1 MKEYIPR
8 IVDSI
13 FKLKLETM
21 GAVYVK
27 GAKWCG
33 KTTTSEQF
41 AKSVVYLDDPESGE
55 SLRAMAEHS
64 PSMLLQGIVPR
75 LIDEWQLV
83 PSLWDAIRFTVDK
96 RGEDGQFIITGSV
109 TPPDDDKKH
118 HSGTGRIS
126 RLIMRPMTLAES
138 GNSSKQVSLKDL
150 FEGNLDING
159 ESSIRID
166 ELAFL
171 ACRGGWP
178 RACKANRSRNSALQI
193 AREYIDAITSSDITT
208 SEGSTINPTLMKHFL
223 RVYARNIGSQIALSD
238 LSRDLTDTIFSE
250 HTALNYHKRLSD
262 TFVIEDMDAWN
273 PNLRSKTAVRTSP
286 TRYFTDPSLAAAS
299 LGAGPDDLIADMKT
313 FGFIL
318 ENLCIRD
325 LRVYAQPLDGDVLH
339 YRDKNNLECD
349 AVIHLRNGKY
359 GLVEI
364 KIGGHDLI
372 EEGAATLTGLSRK
385 IDTSKMNP
393 PSFLMVLTGVGDYA
407 YKRPQD
413 GVLVVP
419 IGCLKN

>member
-349 AVIHLRNGKY
+349 AVVHLRNGRY
-359 GLVEI
+359 GLIEI
-364 KIGGHDLI
+364 KMGGQSAI
-372 EEGAATLTGLSRK
+372 EHGAETLKKLAQK
-385 IDTSKMNP
+385 IDTEKMAT
-393 PSFLMVLTGVGDYA
+393 PSFLMVLTGVSPIA
-407 YKRPQD
+407 YQRAD

-419 IGCLKN
+419 VGCLCP

>member
-41 AKSVVYLDDPESGE
+41 AKSVIYLDDPESGE

-83 PSLWDAIRFTVDK
+83 PSLWNAIRFTVDK

-349 AVIHLRNGKY
+349 AVVHLRNGRY
-359 GLVEI
+359 GLIEI
-364 KIGGHDLI
+364 KMGGQSAI
-372 EEGAATLTGLSRK
+372 EHGAETLKKLAQK
-385 IDTSKMNP
+385 IDTERMAT
-393 PSFLMVLTGVGDYA
+393 PSFLMVLTGVSPIA
-407 YKRPQD
+407 YQRAD

-419 IGCLKN
+419 VGCLCP

>member
-1 MKEYIPR
+1 
-8 IVDSI
+8 
-13 FKLKLETM
+13 M

-150 FEGNLDING
+150 FEGNLDIKWGKFNQ
-159 ESSIRID
+159 
-166 ELAFL
+166 
-171 ACRGGWP
+171 
-178 RACKANRSRNSALQI
+178 NR
-193 AREYIDAITSSDITT
+193 
-208 SEGSTINPTLMKHFL
+208 
-223 RVYARNIGSQIALSD
+223 
-238 LSRDLTDTIFSE
+238 
-250 HTALNYHKRLSD
+250 
-262 TFVIEDMDAWN
+262 
-273 PNLRSKTAVRTSP
+273 
-286 TRYFTDPSLAAAS
+286 
-299 LGAGPDDLIADMKT
+299 
-313 FGFIL
+313 
-318 ENLCIRD
+318 
-325 LRVYAQPLDGDVLH
+325 
-339 YRDKNNLECD
+339 
-349 AVIHLRNGKY
+349 
-359 GLVEI
+359 
-364 KIGGHDLI
+364 
-372 EEGAATLTGLSRK
+372 
-385 IDTSKMNP
+385 
-393 PSFLMVLTGVGDYA
+393 
-407 YKRPQD
+407 
-413 GVLVVP
+413 
-419 IGCLKN
+419 

>member
-21 GAVYVK
+21 GAFYVK

-83 PSLWDAIRFTVDK
+83 PSLWNAIRFTVDK

-273 PNLRSKTAVRTSP
+273 PNLRSKTAVRTSS

-349 AVIHLRNGKY
+349 AVVHLRNGRY
-359 GLVEI
+359 GLIEI
-364 KIGGHDLI
+364 KMGGQSAI
-372 EEGAATLTGLSRK
+372 EYGAETLKKLAQK
-385 IDTSKMNP
+385 IDTERMAT
-393 PSFLMVLTGVGDYA
+393 PSFLMVLTGVSPIA
-407 YKRPQD
+407 YQRAD

-419 IGCLKN
+419 VGCLCP

>member
-349 AVIHLRNGKY
+349 AVVHLRNGRY
-359 GLVEI
+359 GLIEI
-364 KIGGHDLI
+364 KMGGQSAI
-372 EEGAATLTGLSRK
+372 EHGAETLKKLAQK
-385 IDTSKMNP
+385 IDTERMAT
-393 PSFLMVLTGVGDYA
+393 PSFLMVLTGVSPIA
-407 YKRPQD
+407 YQRAD

-419 IGCLKN
+419 VGCLCP

>member
-96 RGEDGQFIITGSV
+96 RGEDGQFIIKGSV

-250 HTALNYHKRLSD
+250 HTALNYHKRLSE

-349 AVIHLRNGKY
+349 AVVHLRNGRY
-359 GLVEI
+359 GLIEI
-364 KIGGHDLI
+364 KMGGQSAI
-372 EEGAATLTGLSRK
+372 EHGAETLKKLAQK
-385 IDTSKMNP
+385 IDTEKMAT
-393 PSFLMVLTGVGDYA
+393 PSFLMVLTGVSPIA
-407 YKRPQD
+407 YQRAD

-419 IGCLKN
+419 VGCLCP

>member
-96 RGEDGQFIITGSV
+96 RGEDGQFIIKGSV

-208 SEGSTINPTLMKHFL
+208 PEGSTINPTLMKHFL

-250 HTALNYHKRLSD
+250 HTALNYHKRLSE

-349 AVIHLRNGKY
+349 AVVHLRNGRY
-359 GLVEI
+359 GLIEI
-364 KIGGHDLI
+364 KMGGQSAI
-372 EEGAATLTGLSRK
+372 EHGAETLKKLAQK
-385 IDTSKMNP
+385 IDTEKMAT
-393 PSFLMVLTGVGDYA
+393 PSFLMVLTGVSPIA
-407 YKRPQD
+407 YQRAD

-419 IGCLKN
+419 VGCLCP

>member
-13 FKLKLETM
+13 SKLKLETM

-349 AVIHLRNGKY
+349 AVVHLRNGRY
-359 GLVEI
+359 GLIEI
-364 KIGGHDLI
+364 KMGGQSAI
-372 EEGAATLTGLSRK
+372 EHGAETLKKLAQK
-385 IDTSKMNP
+385 IDTERMAT
-393 PSFLMVLTGVGDYA
+393 PSFLMVLTGVSPIA
-407 YKRPQD
+407 YQRAD

-419 IGCLKN
+419 VGCLCP

>member
-208 SEGSTINPTLMKHFL
+208 SEGSTINPTLMRHFL

-349 AVIHLRNGKY
+349 AVVHLRNGRY
-359 GLVEI
+359 GLIEI
-364 KIGGHDLI
+364 KMGGQSAI
-372 EEGAATLTGLSRK
+372 EHGAETLKKLAQK
-385 IDTSKMNP
+385 IDTERMAT
-393 PSFLMVLTGVGDYA
+393 PSFLMVLTGVSPIA
-407 YKRPQD
+407 YQRAD

-419 IGCLKN
+419 VGCLCP